1 MADWMI
7 IVFALAVMLGAVG
20 GAAVLTWFER
30 RLLGIWQDRYGPNR
44 LGPFGIGQVAADMI
58 KLLTKHD
65 WTPPFAD
72 RWVFIFAPT
81 AIVIAMLLGFAVVPF
96 GPGLHI
102 IDVNIG
108 LLFFLGMTSLAVY
121 SVLLGGLASNNK
133 YALLGGLR
141 SAAQMVSYEVF
152 MGLSLMGVVML
163 SGSFS
168 LQDIVE
174 SQRDGWYAVSQFLGL
189 FVFIIAGIAE
199 SHRLP
204 FDLPEAEHELT
215 AGFHTEYG
223 GMKFGMFMLGE
234 YLGLILISCMIT
246 TLFFGGWL
254 GPFGVQWLPPIVW
267 FGIKTFIIICFFV
280 LLRAAIPRPR
290 YDQLMTLGWKIML
303 PITLINLVI
312 TGAVALYLRDAALA
326 ASTLVGAGT

>member
-1 MADWMI
+1 MSELDTIGFGLII
-7 IVFALAVMLGAVG
+7 IVAAVG
-20 GAAVLTWFER
+20 GAAFLTWFER
-30 RLLGIWQDRYGPNR
+30 RLLGVWQDRYGPNR
-44 LGPFGIGQVAADMI
+44 LGPFGVLQVLADMV

-65 WTPPFAD
+65 WVPPFAD
-72 RWVFIFAPT
+72 RAVFVFAPT
-81 AIVIAMLLGFAVVPF
+81 AIVVAMLLGFAVVPF
-96 GPGLHI
+96 GPELYVLDI
-102 IDVNIG
+102 NIG

-163 SGSFS
+163 TGSFS
-168 LQDIVE
+168 LRAIVE
-174 SQRDGWYAVSQFLGL
+174 AQRDLWYCIPQFLGL
-189 FVFIIAGIAE
+189 FTFLIAGIAE

-223 GMKFGMFMLGE
+223 GMKFAMFMLGE
-234 YLGLILISCMIT
+234 YLGLLLISCMIT

-254 GPFGVQWLPPIVW
+254 GPWLPPIVW
-267 FGIKTFIIICFFV
+267 FSIKVFALICFFI

-290 YDQLMTLGWKIML
+290 YDQLMALGWKVML
-303 PITLINLVI
+303 PLTLLNLLLTGVI
-312 TGAVALYLRDAALA
+312 ALLLEGA
-326 ASTLVGAGT
+326 

>member
-1 MADWMI
+1 MSELMPVI
-7 IVFALAVMLGAVG
+7 LALTILISGVA

-30 RLLGIWQDRYGPNR
+30 RLLGVWQDRYGPNR
-44 LGPFGIGQVAADMI
+44 LGPLGIGQVAADMI
-58 KLLTKHD
+58 KLLFKDD
-65 WTPPFAD
+65 WIPPFSD
-72 RWVFIFAPT
+72 RVVFIFAPT
-81 AIVIAMLLGFAVVPF
+81 AIVVAMMMGFAVVPF
-96 GPGLHI
+96 APGMMI

-152 MGLSLMGVVML
+152 MGLSLMGVVMMT
-163 SGSFS
+163 GSFS
-168 LQDIVE
+168 LVDIVE
-174 SQRDGWYAVSQFLGL
+174 AQTEVWFCFTQILGL
-189 FVFIIAGIAE
+189 IVFVIAGIAE

-223 GMKFGMFMLGE
+223 GMKFAMFMLGE
-234 YLGLILISCMIT
+234 YLGLMLISCMIV
-246 TLFFGGWL
+246 TLFFGGWHSPMFI
-254 GPFGVQWLPPIVW
+254 GDWLPPFFW
-267 FGIKTFIIICFFV
+267 FSLKTFIVICFFV

-290 YDQLMTLGWKIML
+290 YDQLMSLGWKVML
-303 PITLINLVI
+303 PITLVNILI
-312 TGAVALYLRDAALA
+312 TGAVLLWMEGVA
-326 ASTLVGAGT
+326 

>member
-1 MADWMI
+1 MSEEMTLLFAMA
-7 IVFALAVMLGAVG
+7 VLLGAVG
-20 GAAVLTWFER
+20 SAGVLTWFER

-44 LGPFGIGQVAADMI
+44 LGPWGILQFVADML

-72 RWVFIFAPT
+72 RWVFILAPT
-81 AIVIAMLLGFAVVPF
+81 VIVVSMMLGFAVVPF

-108 LLFFLGMTSLAVY
+108 LLFFLGMSSLAVY

-133 YALLGGLR
+133 YALIGGMR

-163 SGSFS
+163 TGSFS

-174 SQRDGWYAVSQFLGL
+174 AQRDGWYCISQVLGM

-215 AGFHTEYG
+215 AGFHTEYS
-223 GMKFGMFMLGE
+223 GMKFTLFMLGE
-234 YLGLILISCMIT
+234 YLGLVLISCMIT
-246 TLFFGGWL
+246 ALFFGGWL
-254 GPFGVQWLPPIVW
+254 GPWLPPIVW
-267 FGIKTFIIICFFV
+267 FGIKTFLVICFFI

-290 YDQLMTLGWKIML
+290 YDQLMSLGWKVML
-303 PITLINLVI
+303 PLTLVNLLV
-312 TGAVALYLRDAALA
+312 TGAIALWLQQGMPG
-326 ASTLVGAGT
+326 V

>member
-1 MADWMI
+1 MAEVKVI
-7 IVFALAVMLGAVG
+7 ALLFLLIGAAVG
-20 GAAVLTWFER
+20 GAAVMTWFER
-30 RLLGIWQDRYGPNR
+30 RMLGIWQDRLGPNR
-44 LGPFGIGQVAADMI
+44 VGPLGIVLVAADML
-58 KLLTKHD
+58 KLLGKHD
-65 WTPPFAD
+65 WVPPFAD
-72 RWVFIFAPT
+72 RPVFIFAPT
-81 AIVIAMLLGFAVVPF
+81 AIVIAMMLGFAVVPF
-96 GPGLHI
+96 TPDLVV
-102 IDVNIG
+102 IDMNIG

-163 SGSFS
+163 TGSFS
-168 LQDIVE
+168 LPDIVTAQ
-174 SQRDGWYAVSQFLGL
+174 SDWWFAVTQPLGL
-189 FVFIIAGIAE
+189 FVFVIAGLAE

-223 GMKFGMFMLGE
+223 GMKFAMFMLGE

-246 TLFFGGWL
+246 TLFLGGWL
-254 GPFGVQWLPPIVW
+254 GPVLPPMVW
-267 FGIKTFIIICFFV
+267 FLLKTFVVILFFI

-290 YDQLMTLGWKIML
+290 YDQLMSMGWKVML
-303 PITLINLVI
+303 PITLVNLAV
-312 TGAVALYLRDAALA
+312 TGAVALWIREG
-326 ASTLVGAGT
+326 GA

>member
-1 MADWMI
+1 MSDGLTI
-7 IVFALAVMLGAVG
+7 IFIFAVIAGAVG

-30 RLLGIWQDRYGPNR
+30 RLLGVWQDRYGPNR
-44 LGPFGIGQVAADMI
+44 LGPFGVLQVAADMI

-65 WTPPFAD
+65 WVPPFAD
-72 RWVFIFAPT
+72 KVVFIFAPT
-81 AIVIAMLLGFAVVPF
+81 AIVVAMLMGFAVVPF
-96 GPGLHI
+96 GPGLHV

-168 LQDIVE
+168 LQDIVLA
-174 SQRDGWYAVSQFLGL
+174 QQDLWYCIPQFLGL
-189 FVFIIAGIAE
+189 FVFVIAGIAE

-223 GMKFGMFMLGE
+223 GMKFAMFMLGE
-234 YLGLILISCMIT
+234 YLGLILISCMIV

-254 GPFGVQWLPPIVW
+254 GPWLPPIVW
-267 FGIKTFIIICFFV
+267 FALKTFIVICFFI

-290 YDQLMTLGWKIML
+290 YDQLMSLGWKVML

-312 TGAVALYLRDAALA
+312 TGALALWMRDAA
-326 ASTLVGAGT
+326 TLGGAV

>member
-1 MADWMI
+1 MSVGATI
-7 IVFALAVMLGAVG
+7 AFSLVLLLGIVG

-44 LGPFGIGQVAADMI
+44 LGPLGIGQVLADML

-65 WTPPFAD
+65 WVPPFSD
-72 RWVFIFAPT
+72 KVVFIFAPT
-81 AIVIAMLLGFAVVPF
+81 AIVVAMMLGFAVVPF
-96 GPGLHI
+96 SPELYI
-102 IDVNIG
+102 LDINIG

-163 SGSFS
+163 TGSFS
-168 LQDIVE
+168 LRDIVE
-174 SQRDGWYAVSQFLGL
+174 AQRDGWYCIPQFLGL
-189 FVFIIAGIAE
+189 YVFIVAGIAE

-223 GMKFGMFMLGE
+223 GMKFTMFMLGE
-234 YLGLILISCMIT
+234 YCGLILLSCMIT

-254 GPFGVQWLPPIVW
+254 GPWLPPVVW
-267 FGIKTFIIICFFV
+267 FCLKTFFFICFFV

-290 YDQLMTLGWKIML
+290 YDQLMSLGWKVML
-303 PITLINLVI
+303 PLTLINLVA
-312 TGAVALYLRDAALA
+312 TGAIALWME
-326 ASTLVGAGT
+326 GA

>member
-1 MADWMI
+1 MSDGMT
-7 IVFALAVMLGAVG
+7 VLFAISVMLAAVG

-30 RLLGIWQDRYGPNR
+30 RLLGLWQDRYGPNR
-44 LGPFGIGQVAADMI
+44 LGPFGIGQVAADML
-58 KLLTKHD
+58 KLLTKFD
-65 WTPPFAD
+65 WIPPFAD
-72 RWVFIFAPT
+72 KWVFVFAPT

-102 IDVNIG
+102 MDVNIA

-163 SGSFS
+163 TGSFS

-174 SQRDGWYAVSQFLGL
+174 AQRDGWYAVSQFLGL
-189 FVFIIAGIAE
+189 FVFIIAAIAE

-223 GMKFGMFMLGE
+223 GMKFAMFMLGE

-254 GPFGVQWLPPIVW
+254 GPFGATFLPPIVW
-267 FGIKTFIIICFFV
+267 FGIKTFLIICFFV

-290 YDQLMTLGWKIML
+290 YDQLMSLGWKVML
-303 PITLINLVI
+303 PLTLINLVV
-312 TGAVALYLRDAALA
+312 TGAVALWMH
-326 ASTLVGAGT
+326 GA

>member
-1 MADWMI
+1 MSDSATI
-7 IVFALAVMLGAVG
+7 AFALVVLLGAVG
-20 GAAVLTWFER
+20 GAAFLTWFER

-44 LGPFGIGQVAADMI
+44 LGPLGVYQVLADMI

-65 WTPPFAD
+65 WVPPFAD
-72 RWVFIFAPT
+72 RVVFVFAPT
-81 AIVIAMLLGFAVVPF
+81 AIVVAMMMGFAVVPF
-96 GPGLHI
+96 SDTLYI
-102 IDVNIG
+102 IDINIG

-168 LQDIVE
+168 LRDIVLAQE
-174 SQRDGWYAVSQFLGL
+174 NGWFCFTQFLGL
-189 FVFIIAGIAE
+189 YVFIIAGIAE

-215 AGFHTEYG
+215 AGFHTEYS
-223 GMKFGMFMLGE
+223 GMKFTMFMLGE
-234 YLGLILISCMIT
+234 YLGLILISAMIT

-254 GPFGVQWLPPIVW
+254 GPDWAPGIFW
-267 FGIKTFIIICFFV
+267 FGLKTAFFICFFI

-290 YDQLMTLGWKIML
+290 YDQLMSLGWKYML
-303 PITLINLVI
+303 PLTLLNLVL
-312 TGAVALYLRDAALA
+312 TGAIAL
-326 ASTLVGAGT
+326 TLYGGSNV

>member
-1 MADWMI
+1 MTDTERALLGIVI
-7 IVFALAVMLGAVG
+7 ILSAVG

-30 RLLGIWQDRYGPNR
+30 RLLGVWQDRYGPNR

-65 WTPPFAD
+65 WVPPFAD
-72 RWVFIFAPT
+72 KVVFIFAPT
-81 AIVIAMLLGFAVVPF
+81 AIVVAMMMGFAVVPF
-96 GPGLHI
+96 GPDIHV

-152 MGLSLMGVVML
+152 MGLSLIGVVML

-168 LQDIVE
+168 LQDIVL
-174 SQRDGWYAVSQFLGL
+174 SQRDGWYAISQFAGL

-223 GMKFGMFMLGE
+223 GMKFAMFMLGE
-234 YLGLILISCMIT
+234 YLGLILISCMIV

-254 GPFGVQWLPPIVW
+254 GPWLHPVIW
-267 FGIKTFIIICFFV
+267 FGIKTFIVICFFI

-290 YDQLMTLGWKIML
+290 YDQLMSLGWKVML
-303 PITLINLVI
+303 PITLINLIV
-312 TGAVALYLRDAALA
+312 TGAVVLWME
-326 ASTLVGAGT
+326 GA

>member
-1 MADWMI
+1 MSEMGSVAFGLI
-7 IVFALAVMLGAVG
+7 LMLGAVG
-20 GAAVLTWFER
+20 LAAFLTWFER

-44 LGPFGIGQVAADMI
+44 LGPFGAAQVLADML
-58 KLLTKHD
+58 KLLTKDD
-65 WTPPFAD
+65 WVPPFAD
-72 RWVFIFAPT
+72 RVVFVFAPT
-81 AIVIAMLLGFAVVPF
+81 AIVIAMLMGFAVVPF
-96 GPGLHI
+96 SPELALL
-102 IDVNIG
+102 DVNIG

-141 SAAQMVSYEVF
+141 SAAQMISYEVF
-152 MGLSLMGVVML
+152 MGLSLMGIVML
-163 SGSFS
+163 TGSFS
-168 LQDIVE
+168 LQDIVRAQE
-174 SQRDGWYAVSQFLGL
+174 DMWFCVTQILGL
-189 FVFIIAGIAE
+189 YVFVIAGIAE

-223 GMKFGMFMLGE
+223 GMKFAMFMLGE

-254 GPFGVQWLPPIVW
+254 GPAFLPPVVW
-267 FGIKTFIIICFFV
+267 FFLKTGFIICFFI

-290 YDQLMTLGWKIML
+290 YDQLMSLGWKVML
-303 PITLINLVI
+303 PLTLVNLAL
-312 TGAVALYLRDAALA
+312 TGAVALWME
-326 ASTLVGAGT
+326 G